1 LNQGQHT
8 RRVFP
13 VTDNKAIPNVVS
25 ERAHWYLFAS
35 TKLQEVFTF
44 ISFHKNGNSKWF
56 LTFVGRNPSQM
67 IGGPVPPK

>member
-44 ISFHKNGNSKWF
+44 IFFHNDEGTSYHSWVTENVFSVSILEDSFF
-56 LTFVGRNPSQM
+56 
-67 IGGPVPPK
+67 